1 MEVTEMATK
10 WQKQVKA
17 QLGASVAD
25 RVICHADG
33 SVTARRTFFYTFG
46 GTSSAYLDMVQST
59 LKAAG
64 IQTFGE
70 SNTRRADWPN
80 DSYWQAR
87 VWERT
92 NA

>member
-1 MEVTEMATK
+1 MATK

-33 SVTARRTFFYTFG
+33 SVTARRTFFYTG
-46 GTSSAYLDMVQST
+46 GATSSDYLDRVQST

-64 IQTFGE
+64 IQTSGE
-70 SNTRRADWPN
+70 SDTRWAADAIERLA
-80 DSYWQAR
+80 AR
-87 VWERT
+87 VEKLALRLEDRD
-92 NA
+92 

>member
-33 SVTARRTFFYTFG
+33 SVTARRTFFYTG
-46 GTSSAYLDMVQST
+46 GATSSDYLDRVQST
-59 LKAAG
+59 LKTAG
-64 IQTFGE
+64 IQTSGE
-70 SNTRRADWPN
+70 SDTRWADWPN

>member
-1 MEVTEMATK
+1 MATK

-33 SVTARRTFFYTFG
+33 SVTARRTFFYTG
-46 GTSSAYLDMVQST
+46 GATSSDYLDRVQST
-59 LKAAG
+59 LKTAG
-64 IQTFGE
+64 IQTSGE
-70 SNTRRADWPN
+70 SDTRWADWPN

-87 VWERT
+87 VWERA